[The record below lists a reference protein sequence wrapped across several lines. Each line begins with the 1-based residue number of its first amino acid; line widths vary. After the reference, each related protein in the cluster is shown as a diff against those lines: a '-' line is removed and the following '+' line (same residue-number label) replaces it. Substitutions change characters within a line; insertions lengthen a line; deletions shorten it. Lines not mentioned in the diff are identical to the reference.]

1 MGQAEDFGLSSR
13 QSGNQCSHFR
23 FRFFQHGIFF
33 VPRTLARQERRIE
46 FGKRIA
52 FRSGACGLA
61 NLLELQRYP
70 SLTFVVMFKN
80 ERA

>member
-1 MGQAEDFGLSSR
+1 
-13 QSGNQCSHFR
+13 
-23 FRFFQHGIFF
+23 